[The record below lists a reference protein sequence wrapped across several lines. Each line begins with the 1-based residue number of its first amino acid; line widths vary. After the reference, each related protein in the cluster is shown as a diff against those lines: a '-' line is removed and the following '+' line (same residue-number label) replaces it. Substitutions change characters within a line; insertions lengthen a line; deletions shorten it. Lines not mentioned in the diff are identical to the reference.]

1 MKVPAIKKLVET
13 QTIEALMQAEEAL
26 VEEKDLPFE
35 VEGDD
40 EGEKLTHIFA
50 AIWILDK
57 MKKDD
62 VAFKVALREYTKK
75 VRESIT

>member
-13 QTIEALMQAEEAL
+13 QTIQMLMKAEEA
-26 VEEKDLPFE
+26 VIEEKELPFE

-40 EGEKLTHIFA
+40 EGEKLTHLFA
-50 AIWILDK
+50 AIWILEK
-57 MKKDD
+57 ITKDD
-62 VAFKVALREYTKK
+62 VDFKVALREYTKK